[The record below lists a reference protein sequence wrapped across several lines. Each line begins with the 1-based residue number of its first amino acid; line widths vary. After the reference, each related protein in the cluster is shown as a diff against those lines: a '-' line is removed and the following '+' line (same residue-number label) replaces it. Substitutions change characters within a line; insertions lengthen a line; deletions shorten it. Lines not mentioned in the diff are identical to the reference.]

1 MIRLTRPDE
10 GCGVDLQA
18 STILQDPTMPVERSR
33 AFLEV
38 FENTMRFCSME
49 NSEGAALTG
58 LAYTPRLTKDIAALM
73 ILVLIAVRIRKE
85 YPNM

>member
-1 MIRLTRPDE
+1 
-10 GCGVDLQA
+10 
-18 STILQDPTMPVERSR
+18 MPVERSR

-58 LAYTPRLTKDIAALM
+58 LAYTPRLTNDIAALM
-73 ILVLIAVRIRKE
+73 ILVLIEVRTRKE
-85 YPNM
+85 YRNMWIYFASAVDISERTES